1 MTDCMKVSRLK
12 EISSVTNKYRFSGY
26 NLPTV
31 KLDDGFEYYVV
42 EPHPSLYNQPFIFQK
57 PAFQI
62 DIDGNMTD
70 VFSVPMRKSN
80 DPPPSPSPK
89 IGI

>member
-1 MTDCMKVSRLK
+1 MTDHMKTSRS
-12 EISSVTNKYRFSGY
+12 EASTSVADKYRFSGY
-26 NLPTV
+26 NLPIV

-42 EPHPSLYNQPFIFQK
+42 QPHPYLYNQPFIFQK

-80 DPPPSPSPK
+80 DPPLLSSPR
-89 IGI
+89 IEI